1 VSDHASLKHWIQ
13 DGHLEPA
20 AIGSY
25 RKAFASNPARALVLK
40 HVLLD
45 NLAEALSRFLSHE
58 ARFETVYGLY
68 SEGARDGNLAGVSP
82 TAWFEAEESQRFYR
96 FSDYAGVLDEFQA
109 STNQTMFEH
118 FFSTL
123 RSNECKRFF
132 EAISGLVLG
141 RPPLVNAYSYRPGD
155 FLNHHTDD
163 VKGKRL
169 SFVFYLS
176 IGWRRQFGGVLN
188 LIDSD
193 GRVITVDPD
202 FNSLVI
208 FDVAARTRH
217 FISPVER
224 CAGERARL
232 TISGWFLTP

>member
-1 VSDHASLKHWIQ
+1 MYDHATLKHWIQ

-25 RKAFASNPARALVLK
+25 REAFDSNPARALVLK

-45 NLAEALSRFLSHE
+45 PLAKALSRFLSHE

-68 SEGARDGNLAGVSP
+68 SERARDGNLSDVSP
-82 TAWFEAEESQRFYR
+82 TAWFEADENQRFYK
-96 FSDYAGVLDEFQA
+96 FSDYAGVLDGFRP
-109 STNQTMFEH
+109 STNQTMFQN

-123 RSNECKRFF
+123 RSNKCKLFF
-132 EAISGLVLG
+132 EAISGLKLG
-141 RPPLVNAYSYRPGD
+141 WPPLINAYSYRSGD
-155 FLNHHTDD
+155 FLSLHTDD

-176 IGWRRQFGGVLN
+176 IGWQRQFGGVLN

-202 FNSLVI
+202 YNSLVI

-217 FISPVER
+217 FISPVEQ